1 MGDRSG
7 DVNTC
12 CDGCGVYL
20 TQPHVL
26 QVSRDL
32 RTLARLRLCVRCG
45 DQAEAEV
52 QAALASA
59 LRVRVSA

>member
-1 MGDRSG
+1 M
-7 DVNTC
+7 TAC
-12 CDGCGVYL
+12 CDGCGIYL

-32 RTLARLRLCVRCG
+32 RTLARYRLCVRCV
-45 DQAEAEV
+45 DRAEAEV

-59 LRVRVSA
+59 LRVRVTA